1 MRRKNRVVIELE
13 YAAAR
18 LLLATLRIG
27 SRRLG
32 FGVARGWV
40 KLLDLLVPRLRRTA
54 LKNLG
59 MALPDLDE
67 REHWQI
73 ADGSFHSI
81 ARLLLTLARM
91 PGINAQNIH
100 EWIRYD
106 GLEHFHA
113 AKARGRGVLFATA
126 HLGNWELSAFAHGL
140 MTEPMHVVVR
150 ELDNPKIDR
159 LVRRLRTQTGNHVIE
174 KRDFARGM
182 LRALGA
188 NEAVGILV
196 DQNTSLEEGIFVP
209 FFGIPACVSP
219 GLARIAARTGAAV
232 IAGFALWS
240 ESEQRW
246 VLRFDPP
253 FEATGDLAAD
263 TARVHAAIERA
274 IRQYPEQWLWL
285 HRRWKTRPAG
295 EPPIYQ
301 P

>member
-1 MRRKNRVVIELE
+1 LRRKSRLVIELE

-27 SRRLG
+27 SRR
-32 FGVARGWV
+32 FAFQTARAWV
-40 KLLDLLVPRLRRTA
+40 KILDLLAPRLRRTA
-54 LKNLG
+54 LKNLSL
-59 MALPDLDE
+59 ALPDLDE
-67 REHWQI
+67 REHWRI
-73 ADGSFHSI
+73 ARGSFHSI
-81 ARLLLTLARM
+81 ARLLVSLARM
-91 PGINAQNIH
+91 PSIHSGNIH

-113 AKARGRGVLFATA
+113 AKASGRGVLFATA

-150 ELDNPKIDR
+150 ELDNPKIDA
-159 LVRRLRTQTGNHVIE
+159 LVRGLRRQTGNRVIE

-196 DQNTSLEEGIFVP
+196 DQNTSLDEGIFVP
-209 FFGIPACVSP
+209 FFGIPACVNP
-219 GLARIAARTGAAV
+219 GLARMAARTGAPI
-232 IAGFALWS
+232 IAGFALWN
-240 ESEQRW
+240 ESEQRY

-253 FEATGDLAAD
+253 FEATGDLQSD

-274 IRQYPEQWLWL
+274 VREHPDQWLWL
-285 HRRWKTRPAG
+285 HRRWKTRPPG
-295 EPPIYQ
+295 EAPIY
-301 P
+301 